1 MLHGNRDEPMRHEDS
16 IPQMK
21 ASRKYPSR
29 IIAII
34 CGAGNTIWESN
45 DYIRARMDAGRMT
58 KGATKDGMED
68 AHRGYRPRLESFG
81 LGVEHRGAQSCTARV
96 KFLGVGLVFMLHKLH
111 KQTL

>member
-1 MLHGNRDEPMRHEDS
+1 ME
-16 IPQMK
+16 

-34 CGAGNTIWESN
+34 CGAGNTVWENN

-58 KGATKDGMED
+58 KGAAKDGMED
-68 AHRGYRPRLESFG
+68 AHRGYRPGLESFG
-81 LGVEHRGAQSCTARV
+81 LGVEHRRGPVVYSV
-96 KFLGVGLVFMLHKLH
+96 DNFLGVGLANMLHKLH